1 MSFQPFRP
9 PHSEDCPECYPPPSW
24 KSIAVLV
31 LVVIA
36 ISVTMLCLRWLA

>member
-24 KSIAVLV
+24 GATAVLV
-31 LVVIA
+31 LVVLA
-36 ISVTMLCLRWLA
+36 ISIAMLCPRWHA